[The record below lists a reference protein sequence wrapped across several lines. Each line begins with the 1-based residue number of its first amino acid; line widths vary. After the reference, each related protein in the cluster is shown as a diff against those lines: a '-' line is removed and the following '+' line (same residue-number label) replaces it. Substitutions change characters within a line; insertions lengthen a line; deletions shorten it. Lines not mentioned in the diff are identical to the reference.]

1 MMETII
7 NLTVEWRLDPFSNYA
22 ENQILSFENYLLKK
36 VLAENAYFIKMNTK
50 NFTLMRTDKSNLT
63 LSSLNIQLPHQNTIL
78 EIKELASNYYENFK
92 LNSHNLI
99 LN

>member
-1 MMETII
+1 
-7 NLTVEWRLDPFSNYA
+7 
-22 ENQILSFENYLLKK
+22 
-36 VLAENAYFIKMNTK
+36 
-50 NFTLMRTDKSNLT
+50 MRTDKSNLT
-63 LSSLNIQLPHQNTIL
+63 LSSLNIQLQHQNTIL